1 LRKIHDDKEKYEKN
15 RMSWFFK
22 IKNGEIIKI
31 NKKKE
36 EIK

>member
-1 LRKIHDDKEKYEKN
+1 MIKKNTKKIGCLGF
-15 RMSWFFK
+15 SK